1 MSSHTTGSGR
11 GGPVPADR
19 APDRAPA
26 PGGHRRFW
34 APLALAWS
42 AGAVLLALCW
52 AAGLLPHPFGDRE
65 AVGGGAVLNAFDPM
79 AGTSFV
85 LVLGTI
91 GVVFAAV
98 LARARSRAALR
109 AGAAV
114 GWLTTGVIVLVPLH
128 GALLTM
134 FGYLPVVV
142 FAGWALPGLPSRF
155 AEVVAEPGSLFLL
168 YCLAGAVLWGM
179 AAQTGTRAQRGA
191 CPQCGR
197 PHGWTGADERRCR
210 AAALRTGRIAVAV
223 GVAAALAYP
232 AVRIPWIFGYYPGFS
247 DAEAAFFQE
256 SGMAVVG
263 IGLGLAGLGGA
274 VLMLGL
280 VQRWGVRFPFWM
292 VGLAGRRVP
301 VLLAVVP
308 AGIVTLALLAMGKG
322 SLVGWLA
329 EALKGGPASL
339 ASAPGVHGLLFLV
352 AFPVWGAALAVGTA
366 AYALRRRAECGACGQ
381 GLPEPDPAR

>member
-11 GGPVPADR
+11 GGPAPADP
-19 APDRAPA
+19 APERAPA
-26 PGGHRRFW
+26 AGGHRRYW

-52 AAGLLPHPFGDRE
+52 AAGLLPHPFGDRG
-65 AVGGGAVLNAFDPM
+65 AVGIGAVLNAFDPLV
-79 AGTSFV
+79 GTSFT
-85 LVLGTI
+85 LVLGAI
-91 GVVFAAV
+91 GVVFAAA
-98 LARARSRAALR
+98 LARSRNRAALR

-128 GALLTM
+128 GALLTL

-142 FAGWALPGLPSRF
+142 FAGWTLPGLPSRYV
-155 AEVVAEPGSLFLL
+155 EVVSEPGSLFLL

-179 AAQTGTRAQRGA
+179 AAQTGARAQRGA
-191 CPQCGR
+191 CPRCGR

-210 AAALRTGRIAVAV
+210 TAALRTGRIAVAA

-232 AVRIPWIFGYYPGFS
+232 AIRIPWIFGHYPGFS
-247 DAEAAFFQE
+247 AAEGAAFRE
-256 SGMAVVG
+256 SGMAIVG

-292 VGLAGRRVP
+292 AGLAGRRVP
-301 VLLAVVP
+301 VPLAVVP

-322 SLVGWLA
+322 ILVGWLD
-329 EALKGGPASL
+329 ETLGGGSVSL
-339 ASAPGVHGLLFLV
+339 ASAPGGHGLLFLV
-352 AFPVWGAALAVGTA
+352 AFPVWGVALAVGTA
-366 AYALRRRAECGACGQ
+366 AYALRRRAECGACGR
-381 GLPEPDPAR
+381 GLPEPDGVR